1 MTIKTKVH
9 IFPSKAKGIVTAP
22 PSKSIS
28 HRLLISAALTDNKSL
43 IHNIDLSQDLLATL
57 ECLKVLGSKYEIKKD
72 DLPIDSTHFFS
83 KKTISIS
90 GFNPKNIDPNLTLDC
105 KESASTLRFLIP
117 LVLLSK
123 EKIVFRASENLLK
136 RPLNVYEKIC
146 NENNL
151 FFKKTKNTLTVEG
164 PIGNNLYTI
173 PGNISSQF
181 VSGLLFALPLLEKTS
196 QLVVTAPIE
205 SRPYIDMTL
214 QVLSDFGIVIQKNL
228 SETNSS
234 DNLIFTIPGKQVY
247 KSTEQIVEGDYSN
260 AAFFEAFNFIGGE
273 VEVRGLNPLSKQGD
287 KVYWDLFMKL
297 SSSSTLPLISLADY
311 PDLGPILF
319 ALAAALNGGL
329 FKDTRRL
336 ANKESN
342 RLLAMKEELKK
353 FGVGVNMQKNSV
365 YIKAKKLI
373 RPNSILDGH
382 NDHRIIMALSVLASI
397 TGGTIKGTEAVNKS
411 FPDFFQQLK
420 LLGIEFI
427 IDKA

>member
-1 MTIKTKVH
+1 MTTKTKVH

-28 HRLLISAALTDNKSL
+28 HRLLISAALSDNKSL

-57 ECLKVLGSKYEIKKD
+57 DCLKVLGSKYEIKKD

-136 RPLNVYEKIC
+136 RPLNVYENIC

-164 PIGNNLYTI
+164 PLGNNLYTI

-205 SRPYIDMTL
+205 SKPYIDMTL
-214 QVLSDFGIVIQKNL
+214 QVLADFGIVIQKNL
-228 SETNSS
+228 SEINSS

-273 VEVRGLNPLSKQGD
+273 VKVRGLNPLSKQGD
-287 KVYWDLFMKL
+287 QVYRDLFMKL

-353 FGVGVNMQKNSV
+353 FGLGVNIQKNSV

-397 TGGTIKGTEAVNKS
+397 TGGTIKGIEAVNKS

-420 LLGIEFI
+420 LLGIEFV